1 VFFARFDRSFELKKT
16 VEVPEAR
23 VARFRNL
30 DKPREYKGYVRA
42 WKRVNGEK
50 SYIGEA
56 SPEVHAITAGYNSKS
71 CNARSVTLDKARLTL
86 KAGKSAALKVSVS
99 NEGAEYTFTV
109 EGRLDTNTSP
119 ELEAKINEVIGNA
132 NKLIIDLGNLEY
144 ISSAGLRVLLGAT
157 QVMEGKGEMV
167 VRNVTEAVREVF
179 DLTGFNKLFTIE

>member
-1 VFFARFDRSFELKKT
+1 MGLFGKKNKDSAQTSNGGDLLKI
-16 VEVPEAR
+16 A
-23 VARFRNL
+23 
-30 DKPREYKGYVRA
+30 
-42 WKRVNGEK
+42 
-50 SYIGEA
+50 
-56 SPEVHAITAGYNSKS
+56 
-71 CNARSVTLDKARLTL
+71 
-86 KAGKSAALKVSVS
+86 VS
-99 NEGAEYTFTV
+99 NSGAEYTFTV

-132 NKLIIDLGNLEY
+132 NKLIIDLGDLEY